1 MIIYLHTIITTTTT
15 VVIFFKNVTQSHKK
29 YFINN
34 KTFNKYDNQMKSKVI
49 HVNVM
54 LCYHYVIRL

>member
-15 VVIFFKNVTQSHKK
+15 YFFKNVTQSRKK

-34 KTFNKYDNQMKSKVI
+34 KTFNEYDNQMKYIIVI
-49 HVNVM
+49 HVNVI
-54 LCYHYVIRL
+54 L